1 MKSIFLVLIA
11 CVAVINSETVQTK
24 DLTTDFLI
32 DNILNPMLQAINQNS
47 INYLLQ
53 QLLGGL
59 LGKRDINDVISHLQ
73 TALNQYKD
81 QIQEVLNALHT
92 SVQNLIMHLSGS
104 KDLTTDFLIDNILN
118 PMLQAINQ
126 NSINYLLQQLLGGL
140 LGKRDAE
147 FKGLT
152 TDFIMDNIINPML
165 QAINQNS
172 LTYLLQQLLSGKR
185 DAEFKGLTT
194 DFIMDNIINPM
205 LQAIN
210 QNSLTYLLQQLL
222 SGKRD
227 VDSKDFLNQLNTSL
241 GAILNDLG
249 TNLLQSI
256 AITGQSIIPILGE
269 LGNNILGNG
278 ATSIEQ
284 LNALINQLAAS
295 LSG

>member
-1 MKSIFLVLIA
+1 MKSIILILVA

-47 INYLLQ
+47 ITYLLQ

-59 LGKRDINDVISHLQ
+59 LGKRDINDVVSHFQ

-81 QIQEVLNALHT
+81 QIQGVLNALHG
-92 SVQNLIMHLSGS
+92 SLQSLITLLSGS

-126 NSINYLLQQLLGGL
+126 NSITYLLQQLLGGL

-147 FKGLT
+147 LKGLT
-152 TDFIMDNIINPML
+152 TDFLIDNILNPML

-172 LTYLLQQLLSGKR
+172 LTYLLQQLL
-185 DAEFKGLTT
+185 
-194 DFIMDNIINPM
+194 
-205 LQAIN
+205 
-210 QNSLTYLLQQLL
+210 
-222 SGKRD
+222 GKRD
-227 VDSKDFLNQLNTSL
+227 VDSKDFLNLLNSSL
-241 GAILNDLG
+241 GGILNDLG

-256 AITGQSIIPILGE
+256 AVTGQSIIPILGE

-278 ATSIEQ
+278 ATSVEQ
-284 LNALINQLAAS
+284 LNALINQIAAS